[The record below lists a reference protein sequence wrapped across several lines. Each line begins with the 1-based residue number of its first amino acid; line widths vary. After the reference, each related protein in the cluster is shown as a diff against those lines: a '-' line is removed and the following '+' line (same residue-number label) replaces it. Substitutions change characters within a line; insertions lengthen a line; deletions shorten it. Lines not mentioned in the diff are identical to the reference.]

1 MKRIR
6 IFVLSIVTIWLL
18 SPINTFAQFMTTSQQ
33 DGFFRSSSNDY
44 GNRSEQVYFQTNQK
58 IGLDVYNEGNLT
70 NQTFGAPVGSGLLIM
85 LALGAGYGAL
95 KTRKK
100 RDC

>member
-33 DGFFRSSSNDY
+33 DGFFRSSSNDSY
-44 GNRSEQVYFQTNQK
+44 GNRTEQIYFHTNQTF
-58 IGLDVYNEGNLT
+58 GADNEGNFT

-95 KTRKK
+95 KTRKRK
-100 RDC
+100 NC